1 MSDQIIHD
9 LTIIRL
15 FDVSRDR
22 VWKAWTEPKLL
33 KKWWGPKGVTNPVCQ
48 FDARPGGAINIVML
62 AGKDLGKLKGS
73 RWPMSGTVNEVI
85 KPEKLVYTSNAIMN
99 GKPILETLT
108 TLRLENFEGKTKMT
122 LHIVVT
128 KTT

>member
-1 MSDQIIHD
+1 
-9 LTIIRL
+9 
-15 FDVSRDR
+15 
-22 VWKAWTEPKLL
+22 
-33 KKWWGPKGVTNPVCQ
+33 
-48 FDARPGGAINIVML
+48 
-62 AGKDLGKLKGS
+62 
-73 RWPMSGTVNEVI
+73 MSGTVNEVI

-128 KTT
+128 KTTSQAKGPLAGMEMGWNQSLDKLTNLLKI